1 MEPETIG
8 ADHMIEDK
16 PLPQIGLFQISGS
29 SGSQMP
35 SMRSALTA
43 LALASKPKVRRFQTY
58 SGAAR
63 QMIAATMSASDM
75 VLALNFHAR
84 NRPFT
89 RKKPRNAPREKVRI
103 SASAARLSVKKRT
116 VFSRMFFVS
125 HQTKSSRP

>member
-8 ADHMIEDK
+8 ADHRMDDR
-16 PLPQIGLFQISGS
+16 PLPQMGLFQISGS

-63 QMIAATMSASDM
+63 QMMPPTNSASDS

-103 SASAARLSVKKRT
+103 SASAARLSVKKST
-116 VFSRMFFVS
+116 VFSRRSFVS
-125 HQTKSSRP
+125 HQTKSSSP